1 MKLLDPTIQ
10 SSNQYVPKYLDV
22 SALFDPM
29 IEDKLARLESELAEF
44 KI

>member
-10 SSNQYVPKYLDV
+10 SSKHYVPKHVDV

-29 IEDKLARLESELAEF
+29 LEDKVARLDFELAEL

>member
-1 MKLLDPTIQ
+1 MKLLDTTIQ
-10 SSNQYVPKYLDV
+10 SSKQYVPKHVDV

-29 IEDKLARLESELAEF
+29 LEDKVARLETELAEL